1 VALPL
6 GLRRL
11 AYRSAHAALRAY
23 WFIRRPCVEGV
34 KCVLTTGEQVLLV
47 RHTYGNR
54 IWDLPGGA
62 VKRGEEPLGTAR
74 REMHEELGID
84 VAQWR
89 PLGQVFA
96 NDYHRQDAM
105 HCFQAELAQ
114 PELTF
119 DRAEIAA
126 AGWFHRQGLPA
137 ELSPH
142 VREIL
147 GRVDEQGDR
156 HR

>member
-11 AYRSAHAALRAY
+11 GYRLAHAALRAY
-23 WFIRRPCVEGV
+23 WFVRRPHVEGV
-34 KCVLTTGEQVLLV
+34 KCVLTSGEQVLLV

-54 IWDLPGGA
+54 SWDLPGGST
-62 VKRGEEPLGTAR
+62 KRNEPPLNTAR

-84 VAQWR
+84 VEHWR
-89 PLGQVFA
+89 SLGQVFGS
-96 NDYHRQDAM
+96 DYHRHDEM

-119 DRAEIAA
+119 DRGEIAA
-126 AGWFHRQGLPA
+126 AGWFHRDRLPA
-137 ELSPH
+137 RLSPH
-142 VREIL
+142 VLEIL
-147 GRVDEQGDR
+147 ERVDGVVGR
-156 HR
+156 

>member
-11 AYRSAHAALRAY
+11 GYRLAHAALRAY
-23 WFIRRPCVEGV
+23 WFVRRPHVEGV
-34 KCVLTTGEQVLLV
+34 KCVLTSGEQVLLV

-54 IWDLPGGA
+54 SWDLPGGST
-62 VKRGEEPLGTAR
+62 KRNEPPLNTAR

-84 VAQWR
+84 VEHWR
-89 PLGQVFA
+89 SLGQVFGS
-96 NDYHRQDAM
+96 DYYRQDEM

-119 DRAEIAA
+119 DRGEIAA
-126 AGWFHRQGLPA
+126 AGWFHRDRLPA
-137 ELSPH
+137 RLSPH
-142 VREIL
+142 VLEIL
-147 GRVDEQGDR
+147 ERVDGVVGR
-156 HR
+156 